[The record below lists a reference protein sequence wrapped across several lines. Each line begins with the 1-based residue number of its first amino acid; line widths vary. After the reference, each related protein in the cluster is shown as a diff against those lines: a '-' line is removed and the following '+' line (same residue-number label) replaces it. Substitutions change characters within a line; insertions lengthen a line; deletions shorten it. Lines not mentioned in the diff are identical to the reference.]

1 MDSTKLPKLEDRTI
15 FEKIVFV
22 LEIILSIAVIIL
34 SILDLAD
41 VLTITNVI
49 TNFLLGSIFFLK
61 FIECK
66 KYNRVQAYLSL
77 VTSLFI
83 FLLGFSNLFI

>member
-1 MDSTKLPKLEDRTI
+1 MYSTKLPKLEDRTI

-41 VLTITNVI
+41 VLSISNI
-49 TNFLLGSIFFLK
+49 ILNFLLGSTFFLK

-66 KYNRVQAYLSL
+66 KHNKVQAYLSL

-83 FLLGFSNLFI
+83 FLLGIF